1 MDEPVGEYLRDGAR
15 AGMPFRLAAPRQ
27 TFTGAAGGA
36 LGRGVGASLEFM
48 EHREY
53 QPGDDLRHVDWGA
66 YGRTDRLIVKRFR
79 EEVTPHLDILLD
91 GSKSMAL
98 SGTAKARAAC
108 GLAAALAAA
117 ADNAG
122 YSHCLWLAGRGCSR
136 LPNHSPQVPSWEGL
150 AFTSTASLPESLRL
164 MPPGWRRRGVRVLI
178 SDLLWLGEPRE
189 VLSPLTDGA
198 AGAAVIQVLAA
209 ADADPGRPGNVRL
222 VDSETSQ
229 ETDLLVDAL
238 ARRRYLRAMGDHQQ
252 NWYRA
257 ARQAGGAF
265 VALVAEPLVQQWDL
279 QPLVAAQ
286 VLEV

>member
-1 MDEPVGEYLRDGAR
+1 
-15 AGMPFRLAAPRQ
+15 
-27 TFTGAAGGA
+27 
-36 LGRGVGASLEFM
+36 
-48 EHREY
+48 
-53 QPGDDLRHVDWGA
+53 
-66 YGRTDRLIVKRFR
+66 
-79 EEVTPHLDILLD
+79 
-91 GSKSMAL
+91 
-98 SGTAKARAAC
+98 
-108 GLAAALAAA
+108 
-117 ADNAG
+117 
-122 YSHCLWLAGRGCSR
+122 
-136 LPNHSPQVPSWEGL
+136 
-150 AFTSTASLPESLRL
+150 
-164 MPPGWRRRGVRVLI
+164 
-178 SDLLWLGEPRE
+178 
-189 VLSPLTDGA
+189 
-198 AGAAVIQVLAA
+198 AA

>member
-1 MDEPVGEYLRDGAR
+1 
-15 AGMPFRLAAPRQ
+15 
-27 TFTGAAGGA
+27 
-36 LGRGVGASLEFM
+36 
-48 EHREY
+48 
-53 QPGDDLRHVDWGA
+53 
-66 YGRTDRLIVKRFR
+66 
-79 EEVTPHLDILLD
+79 
-91 GSKSMAL
+91 MAL

-122 YSHCLWLAGRGCSR
+122 YSHCLWLAGRGCAR

-209 ADADPGRPGNVRL
+209 ADADPGRPG
-222 VDSETSQ
+222 
-229 ETDLLVDAL
+229 
-238 ARRRYLRAMGDHQQ
+238 
-252 NWYRA
+252 
-257 ARQAGGAF
+257 
-265 VALVAEPLVQQWDL
+265 
-279 QPLVAAQ
+279 
-286 VLEV
+286 